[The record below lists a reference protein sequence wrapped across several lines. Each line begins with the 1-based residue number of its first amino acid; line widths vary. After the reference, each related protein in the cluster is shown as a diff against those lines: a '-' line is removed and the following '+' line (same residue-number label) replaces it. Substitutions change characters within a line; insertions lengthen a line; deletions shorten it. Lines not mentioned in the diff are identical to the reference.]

1 MFSIPRRHLV
11 RKNIIH
17 EVDIMAKIK
26 ITIPELNKELEVEDG
41 ITAKDVLARVNPEN
55 KKEIIAAKFND
66 QLIDL
71 NKALTSDGTLSFIT
85 VHSDEG
91 LHILRHSAA
100 HLLAHAVT
108 ELYPEAKPTIG
119 PPTEDGFFYDIEFP
133 QKISEKDL
141 PKIEQKMK
149 ELAKADL
156 PIKRIEMPKE
166 DLIKLYEGKN
176 EYKVE
181 MIKNKIE
188 DGSASSVYQQGEF
201 IDLCRGPH
209 VPSTEW
215 IKAFK
220 LVRASDVY
228 WLGDANN
235 PQLTR
240 IYGYCFPTKEE
251 LKDYIKRMKEAEQR
265 RHQRIG
271 TELDLF
277 SFNELAPG
285 APFFHPK
292 GTVIYNELMNLM
304 REQYFE
310 RGYDEVITP
319 QVYKIRLWEIS
330 KHWPLYRENMFLINL
345 DDENLAGL
353 KPMNCPGHIL
363 IYKTK
368 RRSYRELPLRLA
380 DFSPLHRAEL
390 AGTLQGLL
398 RVVKFS
404 QDDAHIFCRLDQVK
418 EEMRSLFQFIE
429 FIYRDVFGF
438 DYHIEFSTRPEKYA
452 GSLEVWNKAE
462 QVIQEVLEEEG
473 IEYQLN
479 PGDGAFYG
487 PKIDFHL
494 VDAIGRSHQCGT
506 IQLDFVQ
513 PENFNCVY
521 YDENQHPQRVV
532 IIHRAI
538 LGSIERFMG
547 ILIEHYAGKFPVW
560 LAPEQVRVM
569 SITDDVND
577 YAREV
582 QQALRKYRIRAG
594 IDVEG
599 RRINK
604 KILFAQKDKVPYFV
618 IVGRKE
624 KEKQLISIRTRDGEV
639 INDISLDD
647 FITILKRKITN
658 RDRDITLKISS
669 S

>member
-1 MFSIPRRHLV
+1 MG
-11 RKNIIH
+11 NIR
-17 EVDIMAKIK
+17 
-26 ITIPELNKELEVEDG
+26 ITIPDVKKELEVEAG
-41 ITAKDVLARVNPEN
+41 ITAKEILDQIDLSN
-55 KKEIIAAKFND
+55 KNDMIAAKFNE

-71 NKALTSDGTLSFIT
+71 SRPLNEDGTLSFVSI
-85 VHSDEG
+85 HSEEG
-91 LHILRHSAA
+91 IHILRHSAA
-100 HLLAHAVT
+100 HLLAHAVI
-108 ELYPEAKPTIG
+108 ELYPGAKPTIG
-119 PPTEDGFFYDIEFP
+119 PPTEDGFFYDIEMP
-133 QKISEKDL
+133 QKFSEKDL

-149 ELAKADL
+149 ELAKANL
-156 PIKRIEMPKE
+156 PIKRLEMPKE
-166 DLIKLYEGKN
+166 ELIKLYEGKN

-181 MIKNKIE
+181 MINNKIE
-188 DGSASSVYQQGEF
+188 DGSASSAYQQGEF

-209 VPSTEW
+209 VPSTGW

-251 LKDYIKRMKEAEQR
+251 LKNYIQRMKEAELR

-292 GTVIYNELMNLM
+292 GAIIYNELVNLM

-310 RGYDEVITP
+310 RDYDEVITP

-345 DDENLAGL
+345 DENALAGL

-418 EEMRSLFQFIE
+418 EEIRALFQFIDY
-429 FIYRDVFGF
+429 IYRDIFGF

-452 GSLEVWNKAE
+452 GSIEVWNKAE

-521 YDENQHPQRVV
+521 HDEKQQPQRVV

-547 ILIEHYAGKFPVW
+547 ILIEHFAGKFPPW

-577 YAREV
+577 YAMEV
-582 QQALRKYRIRAG
+582 RDALRKHRIRAG
-594 IDVEG
+594 VDVDG

-604 KILFAQKDKVPYFV
+604 KILFAQKEKIPYFV

-624 KEKQLISIRTRDGEV
+624 KEKHLISVRTRDGEV
-639 INDISLDD
+639 INDLSLDD
-647 FITILKRKITN
+647 FITIVKQKIETRTLDISLKNSK
-658 RDRDITLKISS
+658 
-669 S
+669 